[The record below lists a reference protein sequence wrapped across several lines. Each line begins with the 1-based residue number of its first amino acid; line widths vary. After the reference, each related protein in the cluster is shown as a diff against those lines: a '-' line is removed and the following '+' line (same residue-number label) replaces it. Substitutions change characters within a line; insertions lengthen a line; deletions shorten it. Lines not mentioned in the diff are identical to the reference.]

1 MDIVKKSNNESVE
14 LALNINNN
22 QISFAEIEMSLTLS
36 VVLKKSTIRSAFKEK
51 EGIAFTTITTIVQR
65 FIDSFG
71 FSTKLNSNQI
81 EMITI
86 DAFEHFTYE
95 SLEDIILFFKMARS
109 GKFGATNRGVDSNL
123 IFGDW
128 FPKYMEQKSIAR
140 EKSIQ
145 KEKIDQSTDKRGASK
160 EDVLKYYEKQEDK
173 TRIQECKKH
182 CHKITRDMS
191 RDQLE
196 VEISKW
202 ENDDYYKDFVKYLK
216 PYRRIVNK

>member
-1 MDIVKKSNNESVE
+1 MDSDLFTLTTMLVK
-14 LALNINNN
+14 
-22 QISFAEIEMSLTLS
+22 
-36 VVLKKSTIRSAFKEK
+36 
-51 EGIAFTTITTIVQR
+51 R
-65 FIDSFG
+65 FVDSFG
-71 FSTKLNSNQI
+71 FSTKMSEDQI
-81 EMITI
+81 EMLTV
-86 DAFEHFTYE
+86 DTLDHFTYE
-95 SLEDIILFFKMARS
+95 TIEDIILFFKMARS
-109 GKFGATNRGVDSNL
+109 GRFGATNRGVDSNL

-160 EDVLKYYEKQEDK
+160 EDVLKYYKKQDDK